1 MRPTR
6 ALIDLSAIRYNLRQV
21 RQQVGRSTAV
31 MAVIKANAY
40 GHGMVPVAQSIL
52 KYRLAEYF
60 GVAIVEEGI
69 TLRKNDIKTPTL
81 VFTAPNDDQL
91 GEYIR
96 YNLEPTICSIKTAR
110 RLNQLA
116 AARGK
121 TAAIH
126 IKVDT
131 GMGRIGV
138 NVNDAIEFVEQVRR
152 LKNIFVKGIY
162 THFATSDEWNLAFAQ
177 KQLQAFHDL
186 LQAIASR
193 GIEIPF
199 KHCANSGAILQLKNS
214 YFDMVRPG
222 IMMYGYYPSHETRKT
237 LSLKP
242 AMSVRSKIGF
252 LKSVKK
258 GTSISY
264 GRKYIAPRETFI
276 ASVAAG
282 YADGISRRLTNER
295 QGHHGVKRHNAS
307 ALVGGKRF
315 PIVGTICM
323 DQLMIDLGP
332 KSFYK
337 VGDDVVL
344 MGKDKRQEISAWEIS
359 DALGTIPYE
368 ICCAISERVPRVYF
382 NG

>member
-6 ALIDLSAIRYNLRQV
+6 AIIDLGAIHYNLKQV
-21 RQQVGRSTAV
+21 RRHVGGTTSI

-40 GHGMVPVAQSIL
+40 GHGMIPVAQSIL
-52 KYRLAEYF
+52 KHRLAEYF

-69 TLRKNDIKTPTL
+69 TLRKNNIRTPTL

-91 GEYIR
+91 SEYVR
-96 YNLEPTICSIKTAR
+96 YNLEPTLCSSKTAR
-110 RLNQLA
+110 SLNRIA
-116 AARGK
+116 ASRGK
-121 TAAIH
+121 TVCVH

-138 NVNDAIEFVEQVRR
+138 SADDAVEFVEHVRR

-162 THFATSDEWNLAFAQ
+162 THFAASDEPDVSFAEQ
-177 KQLQAFHDL
+177 QLESFRTL
-186 LQAIASR
+186 LQTIASR
-193 GIEIPF
+193 GIHIPL

-237 LSLKP
+237 LPLKP

-252 LKSVKK
+252 LKSVNK

-264 GRKYIAPRETFI
+264 GRKYFAPRRTFI

-282 YADGISRRLTNER
+282 YADGISRRLTN
-295 QGHHGVKRHNAS
+295 KAS
-307 ALVGGKRF
+307 ALIGGQRF

-332 KSFYK
+332 RSRHS
-337 VGDDVVL
+337 VGHDVVL
-344 MGKDKRQEISAWEIS
+344 MGRDRNEEISAWEIS
-359 DALGTIPYE
+359 DALETIPYE
-368 ICCAISERVPRVYF
+368 VCCAISERVPRVYI
-382 NG
+382 NPKE

>member
-1 MRPTR
+1 
-6 ALIDLSAIRYNLRQV
+6 
-21 RQQVGRSTAV
+21 

-40 GHGMVPVAQSIL
+40 GHGMIPVAQSIL
-52 KYRLAEYF
+52 KHHLAEYF

-69 TLRKNDIKTPTL
+69 TLRKNNIKTPTL

-91 GEYIR
+91 AEYVR

-110 RLNQLA
+110 RLNQIA
-116 AARGK
+116 ASHGK
-121 TAAIH
+121 TAAVH

-138 NVNDAIEFVEQVRR
+138 NVNEAVEFVGQVRR
-152 LKNIFVKGIY
+152 LKNIFVQGIY
-162 THFATSDEWNLAFAQ
+162 THFATSDEWNLSFAQ
-177 KQLQAFHDL
+177 KQLRAFHGL
-186 LQAIASR
+186 LQAIAVR
-193 GIEIPF
+193 GIEIPL
-199 KHCANSGAILQLKNS
+199 KHCANSGAILQMKNS

-222 IMMYGYYPSHETRKT
+222 IMMYGYYPSHETRTT
-237 LSLKP
+237 LPLKP
-242 AMSVRSKIGF
+242 VMSIQSKIGF

-264 GRKYIAPRETFI
+264 GRKYSAPRETFI

-295 QGHHGVKRHNAS
+295 QGRHGVQRHKAS
-307 ALVGGKRF
+307 ALINGKRF

-332 KSFYK
+332 KSPHK
-337 VGDDVVL
+337 VGDDVVF
-344 MGKDKRQEISAWEIS
+344 MGKDKGQEISAWEIS

>member
-6 ALIDLSAIRYNLRQV
+6 AIIDLGAIHYNLRRV
-21 RQQVGRSTAV
+21 RQQVGNSTSI

-40 GHGMVPVAQSIL
+40 GHGMIPVAQSIL
-52 KYRLAEYF
+52 KHRLAEYF

-69 TLRKNDIKTPTL
+69 TLRKNKITTPTL

-91 GEYIR
+91 SEYVTH
-96 YNLEPTICSIKTAR
+96 NLEPTICSLKTAR
-110 RLNQLA
+110 LLNRIA
-116 AARGK
+116 ATRGK
-121 TAAIH
+121 TVAVH

-138 NVNDAIEFVEQVRR
+138 QVRDAVEFVEQVHR
-152 LKNIFVKGIY
+152 LKNIFLKGIY
-162 THFATSDEWNLAFAQ
+162 THFATSDEWDLSFAQ
-177 KQLQAFHDL
+177 KQLQSFYEL
-186 LQAIASR
+186 MQALKSR
-193 GIEIPF
+193 KIEIPL

-237 LSLKP
+237 LPLKP

-252 LKSVKK
+252 LKRVKK

-264 GRKYIAPRETFI
+264 GRKYITRRNTFI

-282 YADGISRRLTNER
+282 YADGISRRLTN
-295 QGHHGVKRHNAS
+295 KAS
-307 ALVGGKRF
+307 ALIGGKSF

-332 KSFYK
+332 KSAHK
-337 VGDDVVL
+337 VGNEVVL
-344 MGKDKRQEISAWEIS
+344 MGKDGSREISAWEIS
-359 DALGTIPYE
+359 DMLGTIPYE
-368 ICCAISERVPRVYF
+368 VCCAISERVPRVYI

>member
-6 ALIDLSAIRYNLRQV
+6 ALIDLGAIRYNLRQV

-40 GHGMVPVAQSIL
+40 GHGMIPVAKSIL
-52 KYRLAEYF
+52 KHHLAEYF

-69 TLRKNDIKTPTL
+69 TLRKNNVKTPTL

-91 GEYIR
+91 AEYVR
-96 YNLEPTICSIKTAR
+96 YNLEPTICSMKTVR
-110 RLNQLA
+110 SLNQIA

-121 TAAIH
+121 TAAVH

-138 NVNDAIEFVEQVRR
+138 TMNDAVEFIEHVRR
-152 LKNIFVKGIY
+152 LKNVFVKGIY
-162 THFATSDEWNLAFAQ
+162 THFATSDEWNLSFAQ

-186 LQAIASR
+186 LQTIASR
-193 GIEIPF
+193 GIRIPF

-222 IMMYGYYPSHETRKT
+222 IMMYGYYPSHETRTT
-237 LSLKP
+237 LPLKP
-242 AMSVRSKIGF
+242 AMSIRSKIGF

-276 ASVAAG
+276 ASVTAG

-295 QGHHGVKRHNAS
+295 EGRHGIQRHKAS
-307 ALVGGKRF
+307 ALINGKRF

-332 KSFYK
+332 KSSHK

-344 MGKDKRQEISAWEIS
+344 IGKDKGKEISAWEIS
-359 DALGTIPYE
+359 DNLGTIPYE
-368 ICCAISERVPRVYF
+368 ICCAISERVPRVYL